1 MLYSRF
7 FIPTIKNVFADNEAR
22 NYQILARGGFV
33 RKAESGQYVVLPL
46 GKRYFDRIF
55 DHMKEP
61 LVRKSGI
68 ETGRYEPETLMRA
81 ILSDLNSYKILP
93 KIFYSRYTKNFD
105 RRPRYGLAE
114 SSRSEM
120 MGGVLIG
127 TRGFVSACV
136 GLDEALL
143 QRLMMLGLKA
153 GMAGRSSINM
163 TEISDQTIYIKDENG
178 SYDFFECEDCGMAFD
193 VEAAIPRAEYDSCDI
208 REKSKGI
215 LRMVKTPGVSTI
227 QDLVKFFSANSSE
240 FVKTMIYYV
249 NEKPIAAL
257 IRGDRNISIQKLSRA
272 MSSDNVRMA
281 TEDEIMEITGAEV
294 GFAGPVG
301 LEITI
306 VADHEIMKMS
316 SFIAGAND
324 TDYHFANVTPCR
336 DFQPDITADIRCA
349 TVEDVCHCG
358 GAFRE
363 EKGFLVGTVEYIGA
377 DWFEKN
383 GHFYTDDEGQ
393 RIPLEGSRCSIDLTA
408 IGGLLAEACDNGKN
422 PVFLQEIAPFDCV
435 IIIANTKD
443 DIQMD
448 LALKMSRELKKTG
461 LEPLIDD
468 RDERIGVK
476 FNDAEALGV
485 PIRIV
490 CGKRA
495 SEGIVEVT
503 EAASGT
509 LEMSYEAA
517 IEMLSGLEEKSFGYE
532 F

>member
-1 MLYSRF
+1 MLYSRY
-7 FIPTIKNVFADNEAR
+7 FIPTIKNTFAESEAR

-33 RKAESGQYVVLPL
+33 RKAESGQYVVLPV

-55 DHMKEP
+55 DYMKEP

-68 ETGRYEPETLMRA
+68 ETGRYEPETLMKA
-81 ILSDLNSYKILP
+81 ILGDLNSYKILP
-93 KIFYSRYTKNFD
+93 QIFYSRYTKNFD

-120 MGGVLIG
+120 MGGILLG
-127 TRGFVSACV
+127 TRGFVDACV

-153 GMAGRSSINM
+153 GMASRSSINM
-163 TEISDQTIYIKDENG
+163 LQISDQTIYVKDENG
-178 SYDFFECEDCGMAFD
+178 SYEFFECKECGMAFD
-193 VEAAIPRAEYDSCDI
+193 RETAIPRGLYPSCEL

-227 QDLVKFFSANSSE
+227 NELVKFFSANSSE
-240 FVKTMIYYV
+240 FVKTMIYV
-249 NEKPIAAL
+249 IDEKPVAAL
-257 IRGDRNISIQKLSRA
+257 IRGDREISIQKLSRA
-272 MSSDNVRMA
+272 MSTDKIRLA
-281 TEDEIMEITGAEV
+281 TEKEVIQITGADI

-306 VADHEIMKMS
+306 VADHEIMEMS
-316 SFIAGAND
+316 SFITGAND

-336 DFQPDITADIRCA
+336 DFQPEITADIRCA
-349 TVEDVCHCG
+349 NVEDVCHCG
-358 GAFRE
+358 GRFGE
-363 EKGFLVGTVEYIGA
+363 EKGFLVGTVEYIGSG
-377 DWFEKN
+377 WFEKN
-383 GHFYTDDEGQ
+383 GHFYTDDEGKKMA
-393 RIPLEGSRCSIDLTA
+393 LEGALCSIDITA

-422 PVFLQEIAPFDCV
+422 PIFLQEIAPFDCV
-435 IIIANTKD
+435 IIIANIKD
-443 DIQMD
+443 DVQLD
-448 LALKMSRELKKTG
+448 LALKISGELKKVG

-468 RDERIGVK
+468 RDERIGIK

-490 CGKRA
+490 CGKR
-495 SEGIVEVT
+495 SNEGIVEVM
-503 EAASGT
+503 EASSGT
-509 LEMSYEAA
+509 LEMSYEAS
-517 IEMLSGLEEKSFGYE
+517 IQMLSSLEESSVGFE